1 MSDASAVIGHLLAMQ
16 ERLVKLEAEVEALKR
31 PQGQP
36 SVDLPMRVRS
46 RINALGMF
54 NTDLKRHLES
64 EAAGLL
70 ARGLP
75 EEDVMDRL
83 DKGSR

>member
-1 MSDASAVIGHLLAMQ
+1 MSDVIGHLLAMQ
-16 ERLVKLEAEVEALKR
+16 ERLVKLEAEVEALKAR
-31 PQGQP
+31 PASQP
-36 SVDLPMRVRS
+36 SADLPLRVRS

-54 NTDLKRHLES
+54 NSDLKRHLVS
-64 EAAGLL
+64 VAVALL